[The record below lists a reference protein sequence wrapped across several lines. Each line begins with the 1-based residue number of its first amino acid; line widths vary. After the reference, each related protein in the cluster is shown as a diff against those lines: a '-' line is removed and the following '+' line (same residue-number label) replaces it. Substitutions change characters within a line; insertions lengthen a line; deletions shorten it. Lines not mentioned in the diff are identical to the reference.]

1 MPIISEYPFEIDPSK
16 RHISEERAIGKDQ
29 TATLHKATFMPVIL
43 QIESKKDRFAL
54 GFTFDRGPLDGS
66 YNAIWGLE
74 EKWDNKTNSFGLA
87 KWVVDAKASGDDN
100 RNPFS
105 WDAGDIVEV
114 KLQRDDYVKKT
125 DGQIKAKYVIVGAK
139 RLPPDTPVDDPWLKA
154 PGEKGEDSTPKAP
167 TVSAPRG
174 NSGDLDARILKN
186 SAWNN
191 LTAMLAAE
199 QLESHK
205 FYRLWEEQLHHAM
218 QGEPLFQD
226 DDVEFQLYKNKV
238 ISPPEVPQEQTAM
251 DFDAP
256 PLDYQLESKALMKEY
271 FGEDGASDAAVWLSE
286 NVGSVNDSE
295 NEKSYWFKVYAM
307 LKKEFGG

>member
-1 MPIISEYPFEIDPSK
+1 MPIISEYPFKTDPSK

-29 TATLHKATFMPVIL
+29 TATLHKATFMPVTL
-43 QIESKKDRFAL
+43 QIESKKDKFGL
-54 GFTFDRGPLDGS
+54 GFTFDRGPRDGN
-66 YNAIWGLE
+66 YNAIWSLE
-74 EKWDNKTNSFGLA
+74 ESWNNKTNSFSLA
-87 KWVVDAKASGDDN
+87 QWVVNAEKSGDDN
-100 RNPFS
+100 LNPFS

-139 RLPPDTPVDDPWLKA
+139 RLPPDTPVDDPWLNA
-154 PGEKGEDSTPKAP
+154 PGEQGGDSTPKGQAAP
-167 TVSAPRG
+167 TPRG

-186 SAWNN
+186 SAFNN
-191 LTAMLAAE
+191 ISHLVAAKTISNE
-199 QLESHK
+199 LLHVWTEA
-205 FYRLWEEQLHHAM
+205 LHHAM

-226 DDVEFQLYKNKV
+226 DDVEFQRYKNEV

-271 FGEDGASDAAVWLSE
+271 FGEDGASDAAVWLNE
-286 NVGSVNDSE
+286 KVGSVADSD
-295 NEKSYWFKVYAM
+295 NEKAYWFKVYAL

>member
-29 TATLHKATFMPVIL
+29 TATLHKATFMPVTL
-43 QIESKKDRFAL
+43 QIESKKDKFGL
-54 GFTFDRGPLDGS
+54 GFTFDRGPRDGN
-66 YNAIWGLE
+66 YNAIWSLE
-74 EKWDNKTNSFGLA
+74 ESWSNKTNSFSFA
-87 KWVVDAKASGDDN
+87 QWVVNAQKSGDDN
-100 RNPFS
+100 LNPFS

-154 PGEKGEDSTPKAP
+154 PEEQGGDSTPKGQAAS
-167 TVSAPRG
+167 TPRG

-186 SAWNN
+186 SAFNN
-191 LTAMLAAE
+191 ISHLVAAKTISDE
-199 QLESHK
+199 LLDVWIEA
-205 FYRLWEEQLHHAM
+205 LHHAM

-226 DDVEFQLYKNKV
+226 DDVEFQRYKNKR
-238 ISPPEVPQEQTAM
+238 ISPSEVPQEQTTM

-271 FGEDGASDAAVWLSE
+271 FGEDGASDAAVWLNE
-286 NVGSVNDSE
+286 KVGSVADSD
-295 NEKSYWFKVYAM
+295 NEKAYWFKVYAL

>member
-1 MPIISEYPFEIDPSK
+1 MPIINEYPFEIDPSK
-16 RHISEERAIGKDQ
+16 KHISEERAIGKDQ
-29 TATLHKATFMPVIL
+29 TATLHKATFMPVTL
-43 QIESKKDRFAL
+43 QIETVKDKFGL
-54 GFTFDRGPLDGS
+54 GFTFERGPRDGN
-66 YNAIWGLE
+66 YNAIWSLE
-74 EKWDNKTNSFGLA
+74 ESWNNKTNSFSLA
-87 KWVVDAKASGDDN
+87 KWVVDAQASGDDN
-100 RNPFS
+100 LNPFS
-105 WDAGDIVEV
+105 WGAGDIVEV

-139 RLPPDTPVDDPWLKA
+139 RLPSDTTVDDPWLKA
-154 PGEKGEDSTPKAP
+154 PEEQGGDSTPKAQAAP
-167 TVSAPRG
+167 TPRG
-174 NSGDLDARILKN
+174 NSGDLDARIIKN

-199 QLESHK
+199 QLELHK
-205 FYRLWEEQLHHAM
+205 FKPLWEESLHHAM

-251 DFDAP
+251 DFDTP
-256 PLDYQLESKALMKEY
+256 PLDYQLESKALMKQY

>member
-1 MPIISEYPFEIDPSK
+1 MATISEYPFEIDLSE

-29 TATLHKATFMPVIL
+29 TVTLHKATFMPVTL
-43 QIESKKDRFAL
+43 QIETVKDKYTL
-54 GFTFDRGPLDGS
+54 GFTFERGPRDGRW
-66 YNAIWGLE
+66 NAIWTLE
-74 EKWDNKTNSFGLA
+74 ESWNKKTSSYSLA
-87 KWVVDAKASGDDN
+87 DWVERAKNSGDDN
-100 RNPFS
+100 LNPYS
-105 WDAGDIVEV
+105 WNEGDIVEV
-114 KLQRDDYVKKT
+114 KLKRDDYVRK
-125 DGQIKAKYVIVGAK
+125 DGELKIKYVIAGAK

-154 PGEKGEDSTPKAP
+154 PGEKGEDSTPKAQAAP
-167 TVSAPRG
+167 TPRG

-199 QLESHK
+199 QIESHK
-205 FYRLWEEQLHHAM
+205 FYALWEEQLHHAM

-251 DFDAP
+251 DFDTP
-256 PLDYQLESKALMKEY
+256 PLDYQLESKALMKQY

>member
-1 MPIISEYPFEIDPSK
+1 MATISEYPFETDPSTNA
-16 RHISEERAIGKDQ
+16 RSEMRGSAEIW
-29 TATLHKATFMPVIL
+29 KATFNPIVVE
-43 QIESKKDRFAL
+43 IEEKKTNYGL
-54 GFTFDRGPLDGS
+54 GFVFKRGPKDNRW
-66 YNAIWGLE
+66 NAIWNLE
-74 EKWDNKTNSFGLA
+74 QRYLNGSWVDVD
-87 KWVVDAKASGDDN
+87 KWVKNKKSEDPDI
-100 RNPFS
+100 NPTH
-105 WDAGDIVEV
+105 WEAGDILRVRL
-114 KLQRDDYVKKT
+114 KRDDWVTKNGEAKR
-125 DGQIKAKYVIVGAK
+125 KYVITEAK

-154 PGEKGEDSTPKAP
+154 PGEEGGDSTPKAQPAP
-167 TVSAPRG
+167 TPRG

-199 QLESHK
+199 QIETHK
-205 FYRLWEEQLHHAM
+205 FYALWEEQLHHAM

-226 DDVEFQLYKNKV
+226 DDVEFQLYKNKF
-238 ISPPEVPQEQTAM
+238 ISPPEVPQEQAAM
-251 DFDAP
+251 DLDTP
-256 PLDYQLESKALMKEY
+256 PLDYQLESKALMKQY